1 MTACWPRPRSLPAPE
16 GTAGDG
22 GPRKDLVSTV
32 EDTIYHPQT
41 DRLVEHFNQT
51 LKQMLRRLVAMDK
64 RDWDLM
70 IPYVFSGIR
79 EVPQAST
86 GFTPFELLFGRQPR
100 GPSCSSSRGGYISH
114 ASPATRRDFFMRLS
128 TNSLSDL
135 SHRKQ
140 RMTNQAHWSTA
151 RSHCTGIEK
160 REHSRHRNT
169 HEGLYLSPYLST
181 LPLLVDKIH
190 PPGHFPGQSW
200 SCDSSSRDSI
210 YKHLRWHK
218 GWGGGEKTP

>member
-1 MTACWPRPRSLPAPE
+1 MTSVPKLHQHRPRNKRGTPALP
-16 GTAGDG
+16 
-22 GPRKDLVSTV
+22 
-32 EDTIYHPQT
+32 HH
-41 DRLVEHFNQT
+41 RL
-51 LKQMLRRLVAMDK
+51 
-64 RDWDLM
+64 
-70 IPYVFSGIR
+70 I
-79 EVPQAST
+79 
-86 GFTPFELLFGRQPR
+86 